1 MLGAANEIV
10 DLPVIPGTTN
20 VIEEIGRQSLLVASL
35 IHEYTKL
42 PFTGKSSPTSP

>member
-1 MLGAANEIV
+1 MLGMASAIP
-10 DLPVIPGTTN
+10 DLPTIPGTTN

-42 PFTGKSSPTSP
+42 PFTGKSNLTP